1 MKTDYVDLDSEGRTL
16 VVPGHLKNCYTN
28 FEPVTTSVILRY
40 LSRRGGVFVDVGAN
54 IGWFTVIAAQA
65 LKDSGMVYSIEAN
78 PAILPALYE
87 NISGFQNTRVIEM
100 AAGNRT
106 GSTEFY
112 MTSDFVNSG
121 IYADPFNQD
130 SGELTEVKIDLL
142 DNIVPNHDQVSVVKI
157 DVQGDDL
164 NVIEGAKSILS
175 NSNLTMICEWAPA
188 WMKNAGRDPGML
200 PLYLKELGFQV
211 SVIDDWLGVEMSLD
225 DFYVQLQLD
234 KTGKRFCNLLATK

>member
-1 MKTDYVDLDSEGRTL
+1 MKTDYIELASAGRTL
-16 VVPGHLKNCYTN
+16 VVPAHLKNCYTN
-28 FEPVTTSVILRY
+28 FEPVTTSIILRH
-40 LSRRGGVFVDVGAN
+40 LRRGGVFIDVGAN

-78 PAILPALYE
+78 PAILPTLNE
-87 NISGFQNTRVIEM
+87 NISGFQNIQVIEM
-100 AAGNRT
+100 AVGNRT

-121 IYADPFNQD
+121 IHADPFKQD

-142 DNIVPNHDQVSVVKI
+142 DNIIPNHDQVSVVKI

-175 NSNLTMICEWAPA
+175 NSNLTLICEWAPA
-188 WMKNAGRDPGML
+188 WIKNAGRNPDML
-200 PLYLKELGFQV
+200 PLYLKELGFHI
-211 SVIDDWLGVEMSLD
+211 SVIDDWLGVEMSLA

-234 KTGKRFCNLLATK
+234 KTGKRYCNLLATK